1 MKKAIRL
8 TAFMLALI
16 SVLTSFVACDFGS
29 QGDDTTATPSDNTTA
44 TPTIDTTEAA
54 GETTMNMDNLEAQTL
69 TFKEKSDLEKFKQI
83 GRSVIVNNALC
94 CDLAGSGIEFAGV
107 FEGEVKLEIL
117 VEAKEENTCYF
128 TVYVDG
134 VRIEDEYDAQ
144 GNRTSGA
151 FEVKAGA
158 AKEVVLANFDKAG
171 LHNIRIVKQ
180 TGVRFALA
188 AFRKLSFKGYLT
200 EKPADKELYIEFIG
214 DSITSGQ
221 GTVGTNGYELPGKL
235 KADYSDVTKS
245 FSHYIAEEYGA
256 DLSVI
261 SESAIAVSGS
271 YKSDGRTIFEH
282 YYSYSYMRETAKN
295 KYPYD
300 FKNERVPDLVIIGLG
315 TNEYELIK
323 KNKTSVEQVKKEAE
337 RLIKFIRESYGED
350 VPIIWTYGM
359 LNTGANIISCVK
371 GVLDSLGGAD
381 AGLYYV
387 PISGDSKGYS
397 AHPSGAAHT
406 NVANTIITYINRKGI
421 LSTK

>member
-1 MKKAIRL
+1 M
-8 TAFMLALI
+8 
-16 SVLTSFVACDFGS
+16 
-29 QGDDTTATPSDNTTA
+29 
-44 TPTIDTTEAA
+44 
-54 GETTMNMDNLEAQTL
+54 
-69 TFKEKSDLEKFKQI
+69 
-83 GRSVIVNNALC
+83 
-94 CDLAGSGIEFAGV
+94 
-107 FEGEVKLEIL
+107 
-117 VEAKEENTCYF
+117 
-128 TVYVDG
+128 DG

-158 AKEVVLANFDKAG
+158 EKEVVLANFDKAG

-188 AFRKLSFKGYLT
+188 TFRKLSFKGYLT
-200 EKPADKELYIEFIG
+200 ENPADKELYIEFIG

-221 GTVGTNGYELPGKL
+221 GSVGTNGYALPGKL

-245 FSHYIAEEYGA
+245 YSHYIAEEYGA

-282 YYSYSYMRETAKN
+282 YYSYSYMRETANN

-323 KNKTSVEQVKKEAE
+323 KNKTSIEQVKKETE

-371 GVLDSLGGAD
+371 SVLDSLGGAD

-397 AHPSGAAHT
+397 SHQSGAAHT
-406 NVANTIITYINRKGI
+406 NVAKTIIAYINRKEL
-421 LSTK
+421 LSK